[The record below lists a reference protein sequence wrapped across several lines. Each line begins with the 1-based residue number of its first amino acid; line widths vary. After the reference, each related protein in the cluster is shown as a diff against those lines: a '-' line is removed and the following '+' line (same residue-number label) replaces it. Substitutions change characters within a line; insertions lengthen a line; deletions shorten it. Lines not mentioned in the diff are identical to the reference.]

1 MAVSGINTNLDT
13 ARQVITDALYE
24 IGVVGAGQDP
34 DANDVEVARRRL
46 NWMLKNWQND
56 GLNLW
61 RDDEI
66 YIPWPA
72 YTVEGDLDQQYTDI
86 TSCRVINDAGFE
98 RPLVRMEADDYANY
112 PLKLQTGP
120 TPYQYVAERNTLG
133 LTLKLW
139 PVPSVDVT
147 LYASG
152 NRVIYDVVTLDE
164 NVDVPQQYTRT
175 VMLCLAETLVPVFG
189 KASDPNAALT
199 VAEARKAYTRM
210 LADDRPA
217 SYFLG
222 SDRPDYARAW

>member
-1 MAVSGINTNLDT
+1 MAVSGVNTTLDT
-13 ARQVITDALYE
+13 VRQVITDALAE
-24 IGVVGAGQDP
+24 IGVGGVGQSPDP
-34 DANDVEVARRRL
+34 NDLEIGRRRL

-66 YIPWPA
+66 TIPWPA
-72 YTVEGDLDQQYTDI
+72 YTVEGDLDQQYLDLTEV
-86 TSCRVINDAGFE
+86 RVDAGNGFE
-98 RPLVRMEADDYANY
+98 RPLSRMEASDYANY
-112 PLKLQTGP
+112 PLKLQTGA
-120 TPYQYVAERNTLG
+120 TPFQYVVERNTTV

-139 PVPSVDVT
+139 PVPDVDVT

-164 NVDVPQQYTRT
+164 NVDVPQQYTNT
-175 VMLCLAETLVPVFG
+175 VMLCLAKALIAPFG

-199 VAEARKAYTRM
+199 AAEADKAYKRM

-217 SYFLG
+217 SYFMG
-222 SDRPDYARAW
+222 ADRNDYARAW

>member
-1 MAVSGINTNLDT
+1 LAVSGVNTSLDT
-13 ARQVITDALYE
+13 ARQVITDALFE

-34 DANDVEVARRRL
+34 DPNDMEVGRRRL

-66 YIPWPA
+66 TIPWPA
-72 YTVEGDLDQQYTDI
+72 YTVEGDLDQQYLDL
-86 TSCRVINDAGFE
+86 TSVRVEGQGGFE
-98 RPLVRMEADDYANY
+98 RPLNRMEADDYANY
-112 PLKLQTGP
+112 PLKLQTGA
-120 TPYQYVAERNTLG
+120 TPFQYVVERNTSV

-139 PVPSVDVT
+139 PVPDVDVT

-152 NRVIYDVVTLDE
+152 NRVIYDVVGLDE
-164 NVDVPQQYTRT
+164 NIDVPQQYTRT
-175 VMLCLAETLVPVFG
+175 AMLCLAEALVPVFG

-199 VAEARKAYTRM
+199 VAEARKAYARM

-217 SYFLG
+217 SYFMG
-222 SDRPDYARAW
+222 PDRSEYARGW